1 MDTVHVLM
9 AYLAL
14 STVEERESE
23 REKVRDSRIDRE
35 RERECWEE
43 VETKRSQNDDM
54 RVTTHWITAT

>member
-23 REKVRDSRIDRE
+23 REKVRDCRIDRE

>member
-14 STVEERESE
+14 STVEERESQ
-23 REKVRDSRIDRE
+23 REKVRDCEIDRE

-43 VETKRSQNDDM
+43 VETKRSRNDDM